1 MNLSRT
7 PRLKMIAAD
16 LALLL
21 VAVIWGGGFIASK
34 EALSSLSAFGVM
46 SSRFLLSAAVMFLLF
61 HKKILCGTGREIRY
75 GVIIGAI
82 QFIAFIFQLNGL
94 ALTTVERHSF
104 LVTSYAIF
112 VPFLSVA
119 LAHNPLRRR
128 DVGCALL
135 AVTGL
140 ALLCLKPGNLT
151 PTLGDVLSLM
161 AAICFSI
168 QIVYVGNFVKGADMF
183 SMTFFQ
189 LLTPGLLALPFSGLP
204 DALVYAGENALTG
217 IAYLVLLNT
226 VFAFSAQNIAQQH
239 TSDAHASLIISMEAV
254 FGFLLAVWFYNH
266 GVSLQ
271 ECLGSVLMVAAI
283 VLSNTKK

>member
-7 PRLKMIAAD
+7 PRLKMLAAD

-61 HKKILCGTGREIRY
+61 HKQILRGTGREIRY

-128 DVGCALL
+128 DVAAPCWRNRPGP
-135 AVTGL
+135 AV
-140 ALLCLKPGNLT
+140 PE
-151 PTLGDVLSLM
+151 
-161 AAICFSI
+161 
-168 QIVYVGNFVKGADMF
+168 
-183 SMTFFQ
+183 
-189 LLTPGLLALPFSGLP
+189 
-204 DALVYAGENALTG
+204 AGKSD
-217 IAYLVLLNT
+217 AYLGRRPVPHGGHLL
-226 VFAFSAQNIAQQH
+226 FH
-239 TSDAHASLIISMEAV
+239 
-254 FGFLLAVWFYNH
+254 
-266 GVSLQ
+266 
-271 ECLGSVLMVAAI
+271 
-283 VLSNTKK
+283 SNRICRQLRQGG